1 MTNQNL
7 LTGLLFTVTTA
18 FFVFRH
24 MRASVGARGQGAAR
38 ALEAPCPRC
47 GYKVPRAATF
57 CPKCGVPQQ
66 VYEVVSA
73 AEVTADTAAA
83 GDGGAAHAVV
93 RADLCVGCGACV
105 PVCPEPG
112 AIKLAGKLAV
122 VEKSLCKGHGKCVEA
137 CPVGGIVIT
146 TGAAVHRVEVPLVGI
161 SFESNVPGIYIVGE
175 LGGRGLIKNAINE
188 GKIAVENIAMDLPP
202 GVPRQDGVAE
212 AYDVVVVG
220 SGPAGISAGLEA
232 LRNKLRYV
240 VLEQG
245 TLADTIRKYPRA
257 KFLLAEPLRVPL
269 YGELWV
275 ADASKESL
283 LQVWESIISST
294 GLDVRTNH
302 RVTGI
307 TRDGKLL
314 QIETS
319 AGQFL
324 ARRVVLA
331 MGRRGNPRRLGVPGE
346 QLGKVIYDVVDM
358 ESFAGQK
365 LVVVGG
371 GDSAI
376 ESALGLARQP
386 GAEVTLSYRGDD
398 FKRVKDRNRSKLD
411 EAVRQKL
418 LRVALHSELR
428 EIREREVVLDVEGRQ
443 EIVPNDTVVV
453 RIGGDPPF
461 KFLEQLGI
469 RIVKKDVP
477 LPESEEAVVA

>member
-1 MTNQNL
+1 
-7 LTGLLFTVTTA
+7 
-18 FFVFRH
+18 
-24 MRASVGARGQGAAR
+24 
-38 ALEAPCPRC
+38 
-47 GYKVPRAATF
+47 
-57 CPKCGVPQQ
+57 
-66 VYEVVSA
+66 
-73 AEVTADTAAA
+73 
-83 GDGGAAHAVV
+83 
-93 RADLCVGCGACV
+93 
-105 PVCPEPG
+105 
-112 AIKLAGKLAV
+112 
-122 VEKSLCKGHGKCVEA
+122 VEA
-137 CPVGGIVIT
+137 CPVGGIVIS
-146 TGAAVHRVEVPLVGI
+146 TGAAVHRVEVPLVGVT
-161 SFESNVPGIYIVGE
+161 FQSNVPGIYIVGE

-188 GKIAVENIAMDLPP
+188 GKLAVENIAAELPP
-202 GVPRQDGVAE
+202 GIPRVDGVAE

-232 LRNKLRYV
+232 LRSKLRYV

-283 LQVWESIISST
+283 LQVWESIIAST

-307 TRDGKLL
+307 ARDGKLL
-314 QIETS
+314 DVQT
-319 AGQFL
+319 ADATFR
-324 ARRVVLA
+324 ARSVVLA

-346 QLGKVIYDVVDM
+346 ELGKVIYDVVDM

-365 LVVVGG
+365 LIVVGG

-386 GAEVTLSYRGDD
+386 GTAVTLSYRGED
-398 FKRVKDRNRSKLD
+398 FKRVKDRNRAKLD
-411 EAVRQKL
+411 EAVRQQL

-428 EIREREVVLDVEGRQ
+428 EVREREVVLEVEGRQ
-443 EIVPNDTVVV
+443 ELIANDTVVV
-453 RIGGDPPF
+453 RIGGDPPY

-477 LPESEEAVVA
+477 LPESEEAAVG